1 VIERLHRD
9 FTAAI
14 AVPEVHARLVD
25 LGVQVVANTPAGLAA
40 VVARDIPRMRQ
51 VLEKAGAI
59 GP

>member
-1 VIERLHRD
+1 
-9 FTAAI
+9 
-14 AVPEVHARLVD
+14 VHARLVD